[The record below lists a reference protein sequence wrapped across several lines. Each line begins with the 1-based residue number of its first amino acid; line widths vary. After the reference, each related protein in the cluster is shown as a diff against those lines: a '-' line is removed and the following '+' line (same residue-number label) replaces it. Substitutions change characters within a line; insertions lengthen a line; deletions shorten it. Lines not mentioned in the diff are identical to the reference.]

1 MNFGLPERILQA
13 LIHTLEKE
21 ENVTRSVI
29 FGSRARGDY
38 SYNSDIDLAVYCNGK
53 LPAGLKLDLEEAAGI
68 YKIDVIDM
76 NDPVIDAL
84 RKKIEEQG
92 TEIYGR
98 ESGI

>member
-84 RKKIEEQG
+84 RKRIEEQG
-92 TEIYGR
+92 TEIYR
-98 ESGI
+98 RDQH